1 MIRDIQWG
9 FQQNYTQA
17 KVYCAAGL
25 DRNKMQGKLLSIDT
39 DCKEK
44 FILSMLSDDDDSDD
58 EGADDEEDEDSNGP
72 QAWIGLKYNRT
83 AQAGFQ
89 SIL

>member
-1 MIRDIQWG
+1 M
-9 FQQNYTQA
+9 
-17 KVYCAAGL
+17 YCAAGL
-25 DRNKMQGKLLSIDT
+25 DRNKLQGKLLSIDT

-44 FILSMLSDDDDSDD
+44 FILSMLSDDDSDGD
-58 EGADDEEDEDSNGP
+58 EESTDDDDEEESSGP

-89 SIL
+89 TSVC